1 MQRIPY
7 PDLETLSPEK
17 QKVAGYPER
26 TTLNVTYM
34 AMHIHDELW
43 RPHLALKVAMV
54 NATSIDPWLREVLIL
69 RTAWLANSEYE
80 LHHHLSIS
88 RNLGFSEEKQ
98 EALRTQNYESLTEE
112 ERTVAQLTD
121 EVIATL
127 TASDETLA
135 KARELFGDAQVL
147 EMVLIIGSYW
157 STAMICGVTGIA
169 PDSEAIQGWPLK
181 KETA

>member
-7 PDLETLSPEK
+7 PDLETLSSEK

-80 LHHHLSIS
+80 LHQHLSIS
-88 RNLGFSEEKQ
+88 RNLGFTEEMQ

-135 KARELFGDAQVL
+135 KALGKGTATLAELLDPTVL
-147 EMVLIIGSYW
+147 EQHLKALAGSAGSASVWPTYCRA
-157 STAMICGVTGIA
+157 SFARRCG
-169 PDSEAIQGWPLK
+169 
-181 KETA
+181 